1 VITWT
6 AVGAALATGGG
17 AGLAALL
24 RALAFQLRERSR
36 RKTMT
41 AVLCRMPQRGGSVQ
55 VTDENGITWVVR
67 CRGKT
72 DAG

>member
-1 VITWT
+1 MITWT
-6 AVGAALATGGG
+6 AVCAALAMGGG
-17 AGLAALL
+17 AGMTALL

-41 AVLCRMPQRGGSVQ
+41 AVMCRMPHRGGSVQ

-67 CRGKT
+67 CRGGT